1 MVTVPRPGLCEEEGF
16 YLIPGSH
23 VAVGSF
29 CSLVSLLG
37 TIYHVSEGARSI
49 YFIKKPLKN
58 QKPDPLVGSILAEMA
73 FPSVLELLREGTEL
87 M

>member
-37 TIYHVSEGARSI
+37 TIYHVSEGA
-49 YFIKKPLKN
+49 
-58 QKPDPLVGSILAEMA
+58 
-73 FPSVLELLREGTEL
+73 
-87 M
+87 